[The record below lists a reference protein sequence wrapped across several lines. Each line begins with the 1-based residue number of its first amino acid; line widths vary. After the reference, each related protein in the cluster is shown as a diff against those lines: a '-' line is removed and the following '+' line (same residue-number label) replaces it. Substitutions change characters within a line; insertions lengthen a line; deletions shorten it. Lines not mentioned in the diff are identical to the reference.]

1 MCGIFGYVTEKPEK
15 GGRAVLEQALQALHH
30 RGPDDSDSLEIK
42 GKGLTCGLAHTR
54 LAIIDLS
61 PNGRQPMSTRDD
73 RYTIV
78 YNGEVYN
85 FPEIRAELETFG
97 ARFRGHCDTEVILE
111 AFARWGKDAVR
122 RFRGMFAFGIWD
134 RQTQKLT
141 LARDHIGIK
150 PLYFASGPGYFAFA
164 SEIRTLLRTGFSA
177 KYISRRAVA
186 SYLAMGSVSE
196 PDTIVSD
203 IAPLPPGTILEYE
216 LGSVRTSTYW
226 SIPVSASIRTG
237 TQAAVDDVRSVLS
250 DAIRLR
256 LIADVPLGVFLS
268 SGIDSTT
275 IATFAARA
283 STKPIRTFTVTFEEE
298 SFSEGSIASETARK
312 IGSDHCEV
320 RLAGRDTLKG
330 IDDFIQSLDQPSHDG
345 FNTFVVSKAAR
356 EAGLSVALS
365 GLGGDEVF
373 AGYGGF
379 GRFGLALR
387 LGRYAR
393 RFSNHLDRATSAIS
407 QIGRVPHRIQKF
419 VEVLRGGGSPGK
431 TYATMRSMFGIDQIS
446 QLLRPEFAEDA
457 PFLPI
462 TIPPKFS
469 ALLERGDLEPENAYS
484 ALELSNYLRD
494 TLLRD
499 ADVMSMRHALE
510 VRVPLVD
517 HVLVEHVLRLP
528 ANIKVGGN
536 VNKPL
541 LTKAVGDLPANV
553 LHKPKMGFVLPFGD
567 WLRGPLRPWAEEML
581 LGGPI
586 QRLSFM
592 NAHAAADIWRAFLD
606 GRVAFSRVFCLTAL
620 IAYLDSHELSVD

>member
-1 MCGIFGYVTEKPEK
+1 VCGIFGYVTDKPEK
-15 GGRAVLEQALQALHH
+15 GGRAVLDTALQALRH
-30 RGPDDSDSLEIK
+30 RGPDDTDLLEMNDR
-42 GKGLTCGLAHTR
+42 GLRCGMAHTR

-61 PNGRQPMSTRDD
+61 PNGRQPMSTAND
-73 RYTIV
+73 RYTMV

-85 FPEIRAELETFG
+85 FQEIRAELETFG
-97 ARFRGHCDTEVILE
+97 VKFRGSCDSEVILE
-111 AFARWGKDAVR
+111 AFARWGNDSVQ
-122 RFRGMFAFGIWD
+122 RFRGMFAFAIWD

-141 LARDHIGIK
+141 LARDHMGIK
-150 PLYFASGPGYFAFA
+150 PLYFTSGPGYFAFA
-164 SEIRTLLRTGFSA
+164 SEIRALLRTGFSA
-177 KYISRRAVA
+177 KSISRRAVA

-203 IAPLPPGTILEYE
+203 IAPLAPGTILEYE
-216 LGSVRTSTYW
+216 LGSVRTQTYW
-226 SIPVSASIRTG
+226 SVPVSPSIRTG
-237 TQAAVDDVRSVLS
+237 MNAAVEDVRSVLF

-283 STKPIRTFTVTFEEE
+283 STTPIRTFTVTFEEE
-298 SFSEGSIASETARK
+298 SFSEGRIAAETARK
-312 IGSDHCEV
+312 IGSNHCEV
-320 RLAGRDTLKG
+320 RLSGRDTLSG
-330 IDDFIQSLDQPSHDG
+330 IDDFIRSLDQPSHDG
-345 FNTFVVSKAAR
+345 FNTYIVSKAAR
-356 EAGLSVALS
+356 ESGLSVALS

-379 GRFGLALR
+379 GQFGLALAI
-387 LGRYAR
+387 GRSAR
-393 RFSNHLDRATSAIS
+393 RFSAHLNQVTAAIS
-407 QIGRVPHRIQKF
+407 KIGRVPHRLQKF
-419 VEVLRGGGSPGK
+419 VDLLRGGGSPGK
-431 TYATMRSMFGIDQIS
+431 TYATMRSMFGVEQIT
-446 QLLRPEFAEDA
+446 QLVRPEFAEDA

-462 TIPPKFS
+462 TIPPKFL

-517 HVLVEHVLRLP
+517 HILVEHVLRLP
-528 ANIKVGGN
+528 AHVKIGGG
-536 VNKPL
+536 VNKQL

-553 LHKPKMGFVLPFGD
+553 LNKPKMGFVLPFGD

-581 LGGPI
+581 LGEPI
-586 QRLSFM
+586 RRLSFM
-592 NAHAAADIWRAFLD
+592 NAQAAANIWQAFLQ

-620 IAYLDSHELSVD
+620 IAYLDSHELSAD